1 MAGAGAEEEGSG
13 GSGVHIGDEQS
24 VPDPEVTAARDEEDS
39 LPDSLADINQEEVS
53 NSRTA
58 AGSGHARDAAE
69 EETSGPVQSAFA
81 EVELRPGNSNWAAPL
96 NSPTF
101 SSEHMQPLSAK
112 EWPQPSMKPD
122 SSPLLKSEALNNS
135 SERPIG
141 GRDFNTRSTLDS
153 AGNKQ
158 NMEMQQHRHDKAVIA
173 QQQIGAASGEPRGNL
188 TCSSSTS
195 NTSTSSR
202 NRKRSCSY
210 SISSGSKRSPQR
222 ASPASPRYAPGKSL
236 KQHLQLVAAPPY
248 HQPFPG
254 PPKQYQARDACQS
267 NLQSWA
273 PLRQSAVQEH
283 RMGKASALTV
293 QSAQSE
299 GWLGVQGPLTF
310 EPPQITQT
318 NFADRCSPGRG
329 PAITGS
335 NGFGHG
341 WATDDLR
348 QHGQSMAWAPAPAQ
362 PTGLTSAAG
371 PYNSGLGGGG
381 RSGLGGGAG
390 SGWAPGAGNPWA
402 RTKMTRGQK
411 KAKKRRQ
418 GAEMKRAWA
427 QVVAERG
434 ESTAASVLI
443 LLYIAYQHACE
454 QLKSCI

>member
-1 MAGAGAEEEGSG
+1 
-13 GSGVHIGDEQS
+13 
-24 VPDPEVTAARDEEDS
+24 
-39 LPDSLADINQEEVS
+39 
-53 NSRTA
+53 
-58 AGSGHARDAAE
+58 
-69 EETSGPVQSAFA
+69 
-81 EVELRPGNSNWAAPL
+81 
-96 NSPTF
+96 
-101 SSEHMQPLSAK
+101 
-112 EWPQPSMKPD
+112 
-122 SSPLLKSEALNNS
+122 
-135 SERPIG
+135 
-141 GRDFNTRSTLDS
+141 
-153 AGNKQ
+153 
-158 NMEMQQHRHDKAVIA
+158 
-173 QQQIGAASGEPRGNL
+173 
-188 TCSSSTS
+188 
-195 NTSTSSR
+195 
-202 NRKRSCSY
+202 
-210 SISSGSKRSPQR
+210 
-222 ASPASPRYAPGKSL
+222 
-236 KQHLQLVAAPPY
+236 
-248 HQPFPG
+248 
-254 PPKQYQARDACQS
+254 
-267 NLQSWA
+267 
-273 PLRQSAVQEH
+273 
-283 RMGKASALTV
+283 MGKASALTV